1 MDVIEFR
8 EGNYKIDILNKYMA
22 QHGTYAFMDCT
33 HIELKYSKLTAAQS
47 ARQIKHIQ
55 KYKHISYY
63 TYITCTNITW
73 YTCTNITYLLII
85 LSWIHTKYKHIQSPQ
100 KQVEAGQR

>member
-33 HIELKYSKLTAAQS
+33 HIELKYSKLTAA
-47 ARQIKHIQ
+47 
-55 KYKHISYY
+55 
-63 TYITCTNITW
+63 
-73 YTCTNITYLLII
+73 
-85 LSWIHTKYKHIQSPQ
+85 
-100 KQVEAGQR
+100 